1 MKRSFILF
9 ILLFSL
15 GLGAQENRPNKNV
28 PLSTVL
34 TELEALYDVKFSY
47 NAGTIGARSI
57 SLDLGAVSLQGAL
70 SRIEKQLNV
79 IFERVDARYYVL
91 KSFALR
97 TICGYLKDATAG
109 DPVEGAT
116 IMNTAKGT
124 GTVSDKSGFFRL
136 ANNSPLD
143 TLYISFLGYGTL
155 ELPMAKI
162 QENRC
167 DTYTMSSEGY
177 VLSEV
182 VVREYLAEGIAKTQD
197 GAIKI
202 NPRNLDILSGL
213 VEPDVLQHV
222 QLLPG
227 VESPSETVSGLYIRG
242 GSPDQNL
249 ILWDGIKMYN
259 SDHFFGMISAFNPY
273 ITKDI
278 RIYRSGVNPQ
288 YGDRVSGV
296 VDIKTTNNIPSRM
309 QGGLGANMTHA
320 DAYLEIPVSKGL
332 GLLISGRRSITDII
346 NTPAF
351 NNFSSR
357 VFQNTSI
364 TDNQQIFQPEFSEN
378 REDFYFMDVTLK
390 VIAQLSEKDKL
401 TVSNLFTRN
410 KLDYS
415 FSDMDFQIDSSD
427 RLNIK
432 NLGTNTTWNRVWSD
446 KFWSRA
452 QFYYS
457 EYDFEYNGENGFFDG
472 DFSVSKENNIKEIGT
487 YLHTDWT
494 LGKTITLTNGYQ
506 FFSNQVRY
514 LLADRGFTESDNQN
528 SPTHALYSQI
538 NYNKPGAWYI
548 DLGLRANYYT
558 ALNST
563 FVEPRI
569 YAERIFGEHFRLKGS
584 AEIRNQAISQ
594 IIEFTTLDFGLE
606 NQVWALAGLDGLP
619 LLRSDQLSFGFQF
632 SKNGWNVD
640 VDAYYKNIDGFTS
653 FTRGFE
659 STENVFAEGSST
671 TKGVDLLLKKKIN
684 KYSTWL
690 GYTYS
695 TTDFTFDDLNAGEPF
710 KGNNNITHSL
720 TWSQSYKWNNLQFS
734 LGWRYRTGIPYTR
747 ALGIVDENGNIS
759 IDYAG
764 INAHNLSDY
773 HRMDFSTMYEFSLSK
788 NDTPIM
794 GKLGFSL
801 LNLYDRKNE
810 LSRNYALFEILDDQ
824 NNSTIE
830 LREINKFSL
839 ALTSNVVFRLSF

>member
-1 MKRSFILF
+1 MKRFFILF

-15 GLGAQENRPNKNV
+15 GLGAQENTRHKNV
-28 PLSTVL
+28 SLSTVL

-47 NAGTIGARSI
+47 NAGTIGGRRI
-57 SLDLGAVSLQGAL
+57 SLDLRTVSLQGAL
-70 SRIEKQLNV
+70 SRIEKDLNV
-79 IFERVDARYYVL
+79 VFEQVDERYYTL
-91 KSFALR
+91 KNLELK

-109 DPVEGAT
+109 HPVEGAT
-116 IMNTAKGT
+116 IMNASKGT
-124 GTVSDKSGFFRL
+124 GTVSDEFGFFRL
-136 ANNSPLD
+136 TNNGPSD
-143 TLYISFLGYGTL
+143 TLYISFLGYRTL

-162 QENRC
+162 KEDKC

-177 VLSEV
+177 VLNEV
-182 VVREYLAEGIAKTQD
+182 VVREYLAEGIVKTQD
-197 GAIKI
+197 GSIKI
-202 NPRNLDILSGL
+202 NPQNLDILSGL

-278 RIYRSGVNPQ
+278 RIYRSGVKPQ

-296 VDIKTTNNIPSRM
+296 VDIRTTNNVPSRI

-320 DAYLEIPVSKGL
+320 DAYLEIPVSKDL

-351 NNFSSR
+351 NNFSSK

-364 TDNQQIFQPEFSEN
+364 TENQQIFQPEFSQN
-378 REDFYFMDVTLK
+378 REDFYFADVTLK
-390 VIAQLSEKDKL
+390 LIAQLSQKDKL
-401 TVSNLFTRN
+401 TVSNLFTTN

-427 RLNIK
+427 RLNIR
-432 NLGTNTTWNRVWSD
+432 NLGTNTTWSRDWSD
-446 KFWSRA
+446 KFSSRA

-457 EYDFEYNGENGFFDG
+457 EYDFDYNGENGFYDD
-472 DFSVSKENNIKEIGT
+472 DFSVSKENNIKEIGAN
-487 YLHTDWT
+487 LRTDWT
-494 LGKTITLTNGYQ
+494 LNKTVSFTNGYQ

-528 SPTHALYSQI
+528 SPTHAIYSQL
-538 NYNKPGAWYI
+538 NYNKSSAWYV

-594 IIEFTTLDFGLE
+594 IIEFATLDFGLE
-606 NQVWALAGLDGLP
+606 NQVWALAGEDGLP

-659 STENVFAEGSST
+659 STENVFAEGSSAT
-671 TKGVDLLLKKKIN
+671 TGVDLLLKKKIN
-684 KYSTWL
+684 KYATWL

-695 TTDFTFDDLNAGEPF
+695 TTDFTFENLNAGEPF

-720 TWSQSYKWNNLQFS
+720 TWSHSYKWNNFQFS

-747 ALGIVDENGNIS
+747 ALGISGENENAS
-759 IDYAG
+759 IEYAAL
-764 INAHNLSDY
+764 NADNLSDY
-773 HRMDFSTMYEFSLSK
+773 HRMDFSTMYEFNLSK
-788 NDTPIM
+788 NDSPII
-794 GKLGFSL
+794 GKLGFSV

-810 LSRNYALFEILDDQ
+810 LSRNYALFEVFDDQ
-824 NNSTIE
+824 NNSTVE
-830 LREINKFSL
+830 LREISKFSL
-839 ALTSNVVFRLSF
+839 NLTTNLVFRLSF